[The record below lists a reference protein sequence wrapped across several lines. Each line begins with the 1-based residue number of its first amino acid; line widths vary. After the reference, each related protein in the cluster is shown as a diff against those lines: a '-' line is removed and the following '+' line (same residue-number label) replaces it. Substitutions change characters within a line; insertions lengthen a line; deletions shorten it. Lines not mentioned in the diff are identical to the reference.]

1 MLRML
6 VGACLPRDVS
16 QILQVMCLSICNIMQ
31 TIANISQSQTAVC
44 FQATP
49 SCIVEQARIGH
60 GVAEAAEG
68 EREKSYA

>member
-16 QILQVMCLSICNIMQ
+16 QILQVMCLSMQ
-31 TIANISQSQTAVC
+31 HHANISRSQTAVC